1 MKRITLTFDNGPH
14 LSGTPHILE
23 TLAARSLK
31 ATFCLVG
38 ERLREPALR
47 ALAARAKAEGHR
59 IANHT
64 MTHGAPLGRRSGASV
79 PEEEIGA
86 AQAML
91 GDLAER
97 RLFRPNGDEGLLS
110 EFVLSEAAVDYLAL
124 HRYTVIIWNCVPR
137 DSALPADSWVARAL
151 DTIHSQPWT
160 LLVLHDH
167 CTEASQHLGPFLDGL
182 IAEGYEFSQEFPE
195 DTVLMRD
202 GVRTAALRGLVA
214 PAPH

>member
-47 ALAARAKAEGHR
+47 ALALRAKAEGHR

-64 MTHGAPLGRRSGASV
+64 MTHGAPLGRRSGEHV

-97 RLFRPNGDEGLLS
+97 RLFRPNDDEGLLS

-124 HRYTVIIWNCVPR
+124 HRYTVISRAQLQRAEHRRCPCDHQSKTNNQLLEHPFAQPGAHNCCVPETVDR
-137 DSALPADSWVARAL
+137 DMPARLPA
-151 DTIHSQPWT
+151 IMT
-160 LLVLHDH
+160 LLQSAH
-167 CTEASQHLGPFLDGL
+167 CA
-182 IAEGYEFSQEFPE
+182 
-195 DTVLMRD
+195 
-202 GVRTAALRGLVA
+202 
-214 PAPH
+214 